1 MPTYQGIRSGRT
13 GANKLRSGRKSW
25 VRFDPILWGVPI
37 FLTLVAGVL
46 IASTQRESP
55 LADWKNH
62 WITAGVAIAMAV
74 GLSQIALER
83 LQKLLLPVYVAT
95 LVSLLAVKVVGTSA
109 LGAQRWISIGG
120 LNIQPSEFA
129 KLAAILLLAGILAK
143 HPVERPVDLL
153 RPFAVIS
160 VPWAMVFIQPDLGTS
175 LVFGAVLLAMLYW
188 AGLPL
193 AWLILL
199 ISPLPSALIAGL
211 FPWGLIPWL
220 LLLGMLAWRSLPWK
234 LTALSATLAINGV
247 FAWITPLLWQH
258 GLKDYQRDRLI
269 LFLDPT
275 KDPLGGGYHLL
286 QSSIGIGSGQ
296 VFGSGLMQGM
306 LTKLQFIP
314 EQHTDFIF
322 SALGE
327 ETGFLGCVIVLVGYL
342 LLAWRFLQ
350 IAGEARTD
358 FESLVVIGV
367 LAMVMFQ
374 VVININMTIGLGPV
388 TGIPL
393 PWLSYGRFALLVNFL
408 GLGLVASVERRARR
422 SRIRLQ

>member
-1 MPTYQGIRSGRT
+1 MPTYQGTRATRL
-13 GANKLRSGRKSW
+13 GAKARGKRRQRF
-25 VRFDPILWGVPI
+25 RFDPVLWGIPV
-37 FLTLVAGVL
+37 FLTLLAGVL
-46 IASTQRESP
+46 IASTQRQSP
-55 LADWKNH
+55 MADWENH
-62 WITAGVAIAMAV
+62 WITAVVAIGAAV
-74 GLSQIALER
+74 GLSRVALKH
-83 LQKLLLPVYVAT
+83 LQQLLLPVYIAT
-95 LVSLLAVKVVGTSA
+95 LVSLLAVKLVGTSA

-120 LNIQPSEFA
+120 FNIQPSEFA

-143 HPVERPVDLL
+143 HPIERPVDLL
-153 RPFAVIS
+153 RPMAVIS

-193 AWLILL
+193 EWLVLL
-199 ISPLPSALIAGL
+199 ISPLPTALIAGL
-211 FPWGLIPWL
+211 FPWGLIPWFAL
-220 LLLGMLAWRSLPWK
+220 LAFLAWRSLPWK
-234 LTALSATLAINGV
+234 AIAVAVSLAINGL
-247 FAWITPLLWQH
+247 FAWITPLLWEH

-286 QSSIGIGSGQ
+286 QSTVGIGSGQ
-296 VFGSGLMQGM
+296 IFGTGLMQGQ

-327 ETGFLGCVIVLVGYL
+327 EAGFIGCVVVLVAYL
-342 LLAWRFLQ
+342 VWAWRLLQ
-350 IAGEARTD
+350 IAGQARSD

-374 VVININMTIGLGPV
+374 VIININMTIGLGPV

-393 PWLSYGRFALLVNFL
+393 PWLSYGRFALLVNFM
-408 GLGLVASVERRARR
+408 GIGLVASVEREARRARM
-422 SRIRLQ
+422 RLQ

>member
-1 MPTYQGIRSGRT
+1 MPTYQGTRATRL
-13 GANKLRSGRKSW
+13 GAKARGKRRQRF
-25 VRFDPILWGVPI
+25 RFDLVLWGIPV
-37 FLTLVAGVL
+37 FLTLLAGVL
-46 IASTQRESP
+46 IASTQRQSP
-55 LADWKNH
+55 LADWENH
-62 WITAGVAIAMAV
+62 WITAVVAIGAAV
-74 GLSQIALER
+74 GLSRVALKH
-83 LQKLLLPVYVAT
+83 LQQLLLPVYIAT
-95 LVSLLAVKVVGTSA
+95 LVSLLAVKLIGTSA

-120 LNIQPSEFA
+120 FNIQPSEFA

-143 HPVERPVDLL
+143 HPIERPVDLL
-153 RPFAVIS
+153 RPMAVIS

-193 AWLILL
+193 EWLVLL
-199 ISPLPSALIAGL
+199 ISPLPTALIAGL
-211 FPWGLIPWL
+211 FPWGLIPWFAL
-220 LLLGMLAWRSLPWK
+220 LAFLAWRSLPWK
-234 LTALSATLAINGV
+234 AIAVTVSLAINGL
-247 FAWITPLLWQH
+247 FAWITPLLWEH

-286 QSSIGIGSGQ
+286 QSTVGIGSGQ
-296 VFGSGLMQGM
+296 IFGTGLMQGQ

-327 ETGFLGCVIVLVGYL
+327 EAGFIGCVVVLVAYL
-342 LLAWRFLQ
+342 VWAWRLLQ
-350 IAGEARTD
+350 IAGQARSD

-374 VVININMTIGLGPV
+374 VIININMTIGLGPV

-393 PWLSYGRFALLVNFL
+393 PWLSYGRFALLVNFM
-408 GLGLVASVERRARR
+408 GIGLVASVEREARRARM
-422 SRIRLQ
+422 RLQ

>member
-1 MPTYQGIRSGRT
+1 MPTYQGTRATRL
-13 GANKLRSGRKSW
+13 GAKARGKR
-25 VRFDPILWGVPI
+25 RQRFHFDPVLWGIPV
-37 FLTLVAGVL
+37 FLTLLAGVL
-46 IASTQRESP
+46 IASTQRQSP
-55 LADWKNH
+55 LADWENH
-62 WITAGVAIAMAV
+62 WITAVVAIGAAV
-74 GLSQIALER
+74 GLSRVALKH
-83 LQKLLLPVYVAT
+83 LQQLLLPVYIAT
-95 LVSLLAVKVVGTSA
+95 LVSLLAVKLVGTSA

-120 LNIQPSEFA
+120 FNIQPSEFA

-143 HPVERPVDLL
+143 HPIERPVDLL
-153 RPFAVIS
+153 RPMAVIS

-193 AWLILL
+193 EWLVLL
-199 ISPLPSALIAGL
+199 ISPLPTALIAGL
-211 FPWGLIPWL
+211 LPWGLIPWFAL
-220 LLLGMLAWRSLPWK
+220 LALLAWRSLPWK
-234 LTALSATLAINGV
+234 AIAVAVSLAINGL
-247 FAWITPLLWQH
+247 FAWITPLLWEH

-286 QSSIGIGSGQ
+286 QSTVGIGSGQ
-296 VFGSGLMQGM
+296 IFGTGLMQGQ

-327 ETGFLGCVIVLVGYL
+327 EAGFIGCVVVLVAYL
-342 LLAWRFLQ
+342 VWAWRLLQ
-350 IAGEARTD
+350 IAGQARSD

-374 VVININMTIGLGPV
+374 VIININMTIGLGPV

-393 PWLSYGRFALLVNFL
+393 PWLSYGRFALLVNFM
-408 GLGLVASVERRARR
+408 GIGLVASVEREARRARM
-422 SRIRLQ
+422 RLQ

>member
-1 MPTYQGIRSGRT
+1 MPTYQGTRATRL
-13 GANKLRSGRKSW
+13 GAKARGKR
-25 VRFDPILWGVPI
+25 RQRIQFDPVLWGIPV
-37 FLTLVAGVL
+37 FLTLLAGVL
-46 IASTQRESP
+46 IASTQRQSP
-55 LADWKNH
+55 LADWENH
-62 WITAGVAIAMAV
+62 WITAVVAIGAAV
-74 GLSQIALER
+74 GLSRIALKH
-83 LQKLLLPVYVAT
+83 LQQLLLPVYIAT
-95 LVSLLAVKVVGTSA
+95 LVSLLAVKLVGTSA

-120 LNIQPSEFA
+120 FNVQPSEFA

-143 HPVERPVDLL
+143 HPIERPVDLL
-153 RPFAVIS
+153 RPMAVIS

-193 AWLILL
+193 EWLVLL
-199 ISPLPSALIAGL
+199 ISPLPTALIAGL
-211 FPWGLIPWL
+211 FPWGLIPWFAL
-220 LLLGMLAWRSLPWK
+220 LAFLAGRSLPWK
-234 LTALSATLAINGV
+234 AIAVTVSLAINGL
-247 FAWITPLLWQH
+247 FAWITPLLWEH

-286 QSSIGIGSGQ
+286 QSTVGIGSGQ
-296 VFGSGLMQGM
+296 IFGTGLMQGQ

-327 ETGFLGCVIVLVGYL
+327 EAGFIGCVVVLVAYL
-342 LLAWRFLQ
+342 VWAWRLLQ
-350 IAGEARTD
+350 IAGQARSD

-374 VVININMTIGLGPV
+374 VIININMTIGLGPV

-393 PWLSYGRFALLVNFL
+393 PWLSYGRFALLVNFM
-408 GLGLVASVERRARR
+408 GIGLVASVEREARRARM
-422 SRIRLQ
+422 RLQ

>member
-1 MPTYQGIRSGRT
+1 MPTYQGTRATRL
-13 GANKLRSGRKSW
+13 GAKTRGKRRQRF
-25 VRFDPILWGVPI
+25 RFDPVLWGIPV
-37 FLTLVAGVL
+37 FLTLLAGVL
-46 IASTQRESP
+46 IASTQRQSP
-55 LADWKNH
+55 LADWENH
-62 WITAGVAIAMAV
+62 WITAVVAIGAAV
-74 GLSQIALER
+74 GLSRVALKH
-83 LQKLLLPVYVAT
+83 LQQLLLPVYIAT
-95 LVSLLAVKVVGTSA
+95 LVSLLAVKLIGTSA

-120 LNIQPSEFA
+120 FNIQPSEFA

-143 HPVERPVDLL
+143 HPIERPVDLL
-153 RPFAVIS
+153 RPMAVIS

-193 AWLILL
+193 EWLVLL
-199 ISPLPSALIAGL
+199 ISPLPTALIAGL
-211 FPWGLIPWL
+211 FPWGLIPWFAL
-220 LLLGMLAWRSLPWK
+220 LAFLAWRSLPWK
-234 LTALSATLAINGV
+234 AIAVAVSLAINGL
-247 FAWITPLLWQH
+247 FAWITPLLWEH

-286 QSSIGIGSGQ
+286 QSTVGIGSGQ
-296 VFGSGLMQGM
+296 IFGTGLMQGQ

-327 ETGFLGCVIVLVGYL
+327 EAGFIGCVVVLVAYL
-342 LLAWRFLQ
+342 VWAWRLLQ
-350 IAGEARTD
+350 IAGQARSD

-374 VVININMTIGLGPV
+374 VIININMTIGLGPV

-393 PWLSYGRFALLVNFL
+393 PWLSYGRFALLVNFM
-408 GLGLVASVERRARR
+408 GIGLVASVEREARRARM
-422 SRIRLQ
+422 RLQ

>member
-1 MPTYQGIRSGRT
+1 MPTYQGTRATRL
-13 GANKLRSGRKSW
+13 GAKARGKR
-25 VRFDPILWGVPI
+25 RQRFQFDPVLWGIPV
-37 FLTLVAGVL
+37 FLTLLAGVL
-46 IASTQRESP
+46 IASTQRQSP
-55 LADWKNH
+55 LADWENH
-62 WITAGVAIAMAV
+62 WITAVVAIGAAV
-74 GLSQIALER
+74 GLSRVALKH
-83 LQKLLLPVYVAT
+83 LQQLLLPVYIAT
-95 LVSLLAVKVVGTSA
+95 LVSLLAVKLVGTSA

-120 LNIQPSEFA
+120 FNIQPSEFA

-143 HPVERPVDLL
+143 HPIERPVDLL
-153 RPFAVIS
+153 RPMAVIS

-193 AWLILL
+193 EWLVLL
-199 ISPLPSALIAGL
+199 ISPLPTALIAGL
-211 FPWGLIPWL
+211 FPWGLIPWFAL
-220 LLLGMLAWRSLPWK
+220 LAFLAWRSLPWK
-234 LTALSATLAINGV
+234 AIAVAVSLAINGL
-247 FAWITPLLWQH
+247 FAWITPLLWEH

-286 QSSIGIGSGQ
+286 QSTVGIGSGQ
-296 VFGSGLMQGM
+296 IFGTGLMQGQ

-327 ETGFLGCVIVLVGYL
+327 EAGFIGCVVVLVAYL
-342 LLAWRFLQ
+342 VWAWRLLQ
-350 IAGEARTD
+350 IAGQARSD

-374 VVININMTIGLGPV
+374 VIININMTIGLGPV

-393 PWLSYGRFALLVNFL
+393 PWLSYGRFALLVNFM
-408 GLGLVASVERRARR
+408 GIGLVASVEREARRARM
-422 SRIRLQ
+422 RLQ

>member
-1 MPTYQGIRSGRT
+1 MPTYQGTRATRL
-13 GANKLRSGRKSW
+13 GAKARGKRRK
-25 VRFDPILWGVPI
+25 RFQFDPVLWGIPV
-37 FLTLVAGVL
+37 FLTLLAGVL
-46 IASTQRESP
+46 IASTQRQSP
-55 LADWKNH
+55 LADWENH
-62 WITAGVAIAMAV
+62 WITAVVAIGAAV
-74 GLSQIALER
+74 GLSRVALKH
-83 LQKLLLPVYVAT
+83 LQQLLLPVYIAT
-95 LVSLLAVKVVGTSA
+95 LVSLLAVKLIGTSA

-120 LNIQPSEFA
+120 FNIQPSEFA

-143 HPVERPVDLL
+143 HPIERPVDLL
-153 RPFAVIS
+153 RPMAVIS

-193 AWLILL
+193 EWLVLL
-199 ISPLPSALIAGL
+199 ISPLPTALIAGL

-220 LLLGMLAWRSLPWK
+220 ALLAILAWRSLPWK
-234 LTALSATLAINGV
+234 AIAVTVSLAINGL
-247 FAWITPLLWQH
+247 FAWITPLLWEH

-286 QSSIGIGSGQ
+286 QSTVGIGSGQ
-296 VFGSGLMQGM
+296 IFGTGLMQGQ

-327 ETGFLGCVIVLVGYL
+327 EAGFIGCVVVLVAYL
-342 LLAWRFLQ
+342 VWAWRLLQ
-350 IAGEARTD
+350 IAGQARSD

-374 VVININMTIGLGPV
+374 VIININMTIGLGPV

-393 PWLSYGRFALLVNFL
+393 PWLSYGRFALLVNFM
-408 GLGLVASVERRARR
+408 GIGLVASVEREARRARM
-422 SRIRLQ
+422 RLQ

>member
-1 MPTYQGIRSGRT
+1 MPTYQGTRATRL
-13 GANKLRSGRKSW
+13 GAKTRGKRRQRF
-25 VRFDPILWGVPI
+25 RFDPVLWGIPV
-37 FLTLVAGVL
+37 FLTLLAGVL
-46 IASTQRESP
+46 IASTQRQSP
-55 LADWKNH
+55 LADWENH
-62 WITAGVAIAMAV
+62 WITAVVAIGAAV
-74 GLSQIALER
+74 GLSRVALKH
-83 LQKLLLPVYVAT
+83 LQQLLLPVYIAT
-95 LVSLLAVKVVGTSA
+95 LVSLLAVKLVGTSA

-120 LNIQPSEFA
+120 FNIQPSEFA

-143 HPVERPVDLL
+143 HPIERPVDLL
-153 RPFAVIS
+153 RPMGVIS

-193 AWLILL
+193 EWLVLL
-199 ISPLPSALIAGL
+199 ISPLPTALIAGL
-211 FPWGLIPWL
+211 FPWGLIPWFAL
-220 LLLGMLAWRSLPWK
+220 LAFLAWRSLPWK
-234 LTALSATLAINGV
+234 AIAVTVSLAINGL
-247 FAWITPLLWQH
+247 FAWITPLLWEH

-286 QSSIGIGSGQ
+286 QSTVGIGSGQ
-296 VFGSGLMQGM
+296 IFGTGLMQGQ

-327 ETGFLGCVIVLVGYL
+327 EAGFIGCVVVLVAYL
-342 LLAWRFLQ
+342 LWAWRLLQ
-350 IAGEARTD
+350 IAGQARSD

-374 VVININMTIGLGPV
+374 VIININMTIGLGPV

-393 PWLSYGRFALLVNFL
+393 PWLSYGRFALLVNFM
-408 GLGLVASVERRARR
+408 GIGLVASVEREARRARM
-422 SRIRLQ
+422 RLQ

>member
-1 MPTYQGIRSGRT
+1 MPTYQGTRAT
-13 GANKLRSGRKSW
+13 QLGAKARGKRRQRF
-25 VRFDPILWGVPI
+25 RFDPVLWGIPV
-37 FLTLVAGVL
+37 FLTLLAGVL
-46 IASTQRESP
+46 IASTQRQSP
-55 LADWKNH
+55 LADWENH
-62 WITAGVAIAMAV
+62 WITAVVAIGAAV
-74 GLSQIALER
+74 GLSRVALKH
-83 LQKLLLPVYVAT
+83 LQQLLLPVYIAT
-95 LVSLLAVKVVGTSA
+95 LVSLLAVKLIGTSA

-120 LNIQPSEFA
+120 FNIQPSEFA

-143 HPVERPVDLL
+143 HPIERPVDLL
-153 RPFAVIS
+153 RPMAVIS

-193 AWLILL
+193 EWLVLL
-199 ISPLPSALIAGL
+199 ISPLPTALIAGL
-211 FPWGLIPWL
+211 FPWGLIPWFAL
-220 LLLGMLAWRSLPWK
+220 LAFLAWRSLPWK
-234 LTALSATLAINGV
+234 AIAVAVSLAINGL
-247 FAWITPLLWQH
+247 FAWITPLLWEH

-286 QSSIGIGSGQ
+286 QSTVGIGSGQ
-296 VFGSGLMQGM
+296 IFGTGLMQGQ

-327 ETGFLGCVIVLVGYL
+327 EAGFIGCVVVLVAYL
-342 LLAWRFLQ
+342 VWAWRLLQ
-350 IAGEARTD
+350 IAGQARSD

-374 VVININMTIGLGPV
+374 VIININMTIGLGPV

-393 PWLSYGRFALLVNFL
+393 PWLSYGRFALLVNFM
-408 GLGLVASVERRARR
+408 GIGLVASVEREARRARM
-422 SRIRLQ
+422 RLQ

>member
-1 MPTYQGIRSGRT
+1 MPTYQGTRATRL
-13 GANKLRSGRKSW
+13 GAKARGKR
-25 VRFDPILWGVPI
+25 RQRIQFDPVLWGIPV
-37 FLTLVAGVL
+37 FLTLLAGVL
-46 IASTQRESP
+46 IASTQRQSP
-55 LADWKNH
+55 LADWENH
-62 WITAGVAIAMAV
+62 WITAVVAIGAAV
-74 GLSQIALER
+74 GLSRVALKH
-83 LQKLLLPVYVAT
+83 LQQLLLPVYIAT
-95 LVSLLAVKVVGTSA
+95 LVSLLAVKLVGTSA

-120 LNIQPSEFA
+120 FNIQPSEFA

-143 HPVERPVDLL
+143 HPIERPVDLL
-153 RPFAVIS
+153 RPMAVIS

-193 AWLILL
+193 EWLVLL
-199 ISPLPSALIAGL
+199 ISPLPTALIAGL
-211 FPWGLIPWL
+211 FPWGLIPWGAL
-220 LLLGMLAWRSLPWK
+220 LVLLAWRSLPWK
-234 LTALSATLAINGV
+234 AIAVVVTLAINGI
-247 FAWITPLLWQH
+247 FAWITPLLWEH

-286 QSSIGIGSGQ
+286 QSTVGIGSGQ
-296 VFGSGLMQGM
+296 IFGTGLMQGQ

-327 ETGFLGCVIVLVGYL
+327 EAGFIGCVVVLVAYL
-342 LLAWRFLQ
+342 VWAWRLLQ
-350 IAGEARTD
+350 IAGQARSD

-393 PWLSYGRFALLVNFL
+393 PWLSYGRFALLVNFM
-408 GLGLVASVERRARR
+408 GIGLVASVEREARRARM
-422 SRIRLQ
+422 RLQ

>member
-1 MPTYQGIRSGRT
+1 MPTYQGTRATRQ
-13 GANKLRSGRKSW
+13 GAKARGKR
-25 VRFDPILWGVPI
+25 RQRFHFDPVLWGIPV
-37 FLTLVAGVL
+37 FLTLLAGVL
-46 IASTQRESP
+46 IASTQRQSP
-55 LADWKNH
+55 LADWENH
-62 WITAGVAIAMAV
+62 WITAVVAIGAAV
-74 GLSQIALER
+74 GLSRVALKR
-83 LQKLLLPVYVAT
+83 LQQLLLPVYIAT
-95 LVSLLAVKVVGTSA
+95 LVSLLAVKLVGTSA

-143 HPVERPVDLL
+143 HPIERPVDLL
-153 RPFAVIS
+153 RPMAVIS

-193 AWLILL
+193 EWLILL
-199 ISPLPSALIAGL
+199 ISPLPTALIAGL
-211 FPWGLIPWL
+211 FPWGLIPWGAVL
-220 LLLGMLAWRSLPWK
+220 VLLAWRSLPWK
-234 LTALSATLAINGV
+234 AIAVAVTLAINGI
-247 FAWITPLLWQH
+247 FAWITPLLWEH

-286 QSSIGIGSGQ
+286 QSTVGIGSGQ
-296 VFGSGLMQGM
+296 IFGTGLMQGQ

-327 ETGFLGCVIVLVGYL
+327 EAGFIGCVVVLVAYL
-342 LLAWRFLQ
+342 VWAWRLLQ
-350 IAGEARTD
+350 IAGQARSD

-374 VVININMTIGLGPV
+374 VIININMTIGLGPV

-393 PWLSYGRFALLVNFL
+393 PWLSYGRFALLVNFM
-408 GLGLVASVERRARR
+408 GIGLVASVEREARRARM
-422 SRIRLQ
+422 RLQ

>member
-1 MPTYQGIRSGRT
+1 MPTYQGTRATRL
-13 GANKLRSGRKSW
+13 GAKARGKRRQRF
-25 VRFDPILWGVPI
+25 RFDPVLWGIPV
-37 FLTLVAGVL
+37 FLTLLAGVL
-46 IASTQRESP
+46 IASTQRQSP
-55 LADWKNH
+55 LADWENH
-62 WITAGVAIAMAV
+62 WITAVVAIGAAV
-74 GLSQIALER
+74 GLSRVALKH
-83 LQKLLLPVYVAT
+83 LQQLLLPVYIAT
-95 LVSLLAVKVVGTSA
+95 LVSLLAVKLIGTSA

-120 LNIQPSEFA
+120 FNIQPSEFA

-143 HPVERPVDLL
+143 HPIERPVDLL
-153 RPFAVIS
+153 RPMAVIS

-193 AWLILL
+193 EWLVLL
-199 ISPLPSALIAGL
+199 ISPLPTALIAGL
-211 FPWGLIPWL
+211 FPWGLIPWFAL
-220 LLLGMLAWRSLPWK
+220 LAFLAWRSLPWK
-234 LTALSATLAINGV
+234 AIAVAVSLAINGL
-247 FAWITPLLWQH
+247 FAWITPLLWEH

-286 QSSIGIGSGQ
+286 QSTVGIGSGQ
-296 VFGSGLMQGM
+296 IFGTGLMQGQ

-327 ETGFLGCVIVLVGYL
+327 EAGFIGCIVVLVAYL
-342 LLAWRFLQ
+342 VWAWRLLQ
-350 IAGEARTD
+350 IAGQARSD

-374 VVININMTIGLGPV
+374 VIININMTIGLGPV

-393 PWLSYGRFALLVNFL
+393 PWLSYGRFALLVNFM
-408 GLGLVASVERRARR
+408 GIGLVASVEREARRARM
-422 SRIRLQ
+422 RLQ

>member
-1 MPTYQGIRSGRT
+1 MPTYQGTRATRL
-13 GANKLRSGRKSW
+13 GAKARGKR
-25 VRFDPILWGVPI
+25 RQRIQFDPVLWGIPV
-37 FLTLVAGVL
+37 FLTLLAGVL
-46 IASTQRESP
+46 IASTQRQSP
-55 LADWKNH
+55 LADWENH
-62 WITAGVAIAMAV
+62 WITAVVAIGAAV
-74 GLSQIALER
+74 GLSRVALKH
-83 LQKLLLPVYVAT
+83 LQQLLLPVYIAT
-95 LVSLLAVKVVGTSA
+95 LVSLLAVKLVGTSA

-120 LNIQPSEFA
+120 FNIQPSEFA

-143 HPVERPVDLL
+143 HPIERPVDLL
-153 RPFAVIS
+153 RPMAVIS
-160 VPWAMVFIQPDLGTS
+160 VPWAMVVIQPELGTS

-193 AWLILL
+193 EWLVLL
-199 ISPLPSALIAGL
+199 ISPLPTALIAGL
-211 FPWGLIPWL
+211 LPWGLIPWFAL
-220 LLLGMLAWRSLPWK
+220 LALLAWRSLPWK
-234 LTALSATLAINGV
+234 AIAVAVSLAINGL
-247 FAWITPLLWQH
+247 FAWITPLLWEH

-286 QSSIGIGSGQ
+286 QSTVGIGSGQ
-296 VFGSGLMQGM
+296 IFGTGLMQGQ

-327 ETGFLGCVIVLVGYL
+327 EAGFIGCVVVLVAYL
-342 LLAWRFLQ
+342 VWAWRLLQ
-350 IAGEARTD
+350 IAGQARSD

-374 VVININMTIGLGPV
+374 VIININMTIGLGPV

-393 PWLSYGRFALLVNFL
+393 PWLSYGRFALLVNFM
-408 GLGLVASVERRARR
+408 GIGLVASVEREARRARM
-422 SRIRLQ
+422 RLQ

>member
-1 MPTYQGIRSGRT
+1 MPTYQGTRATRL
-13 GANKLRSGRKSW
+13 GAKARGKR
-25 VRFDPILWGVPI
+25 RQRIQFDPVLWGIPV
-37 FLTLVAGVL
+37 FLTLLAGVL
-46 IASTQRESP
+46 IASTQRQSP
-55 LADWKNH
+55 LADWENH
-62 WITAGVAIAMAV
+62 WITAVVAIGAAV
-74 GLSQIALER
+74 GLSRIALKH
-83 LQKLLLPVYVAT
+83 LQQLLLPVYIAT
-95 LVSLLAVKVVGTSA
+95 LVSLLAVKLVGTSA

-120 LNIQPSEFA
+120 FNIQPSEFA

-143 HPVERPVDLL
+143 HPIERPVDLL
-153 RPFAVIS
+153 RPMAVIS

-193 AWLILL
+193 EWLVLL
-199 ISPLPSALIAGL
+199 ISPLPTALIAGL
-211 FPWGLIPWL
+211 LPWGLIPWFAL
-220 LLLGMLAWRSLPWK
+220 LALLAWRSLPWK
-234 LTALSATLAINGV
+234 AIAVAVSLAINGL
-247 FAWITPLLWQH
+247 FAWITPLLWEH

-286 QSSIGIGSGQ
+286 QSTVGIGSGQ
-296 VFGSGLMQGM
+296 IFGTGLMQGQ

-327 ETGFLGCVIVLVGYL
+327 EAGFIGCVVVLVAYL
-342 LLAWRFLQ
+342 VWAWRLLQ
-350 IAGEARTD
+350 IAGQARSD

-374 VVININMTIGLGPV
+374 VIININMTIGLGPV

-393 PWLSYGRFALLVNFL
+393 PWLSYGRFALLVNFM
-408 GLGLVASVERRARR
+408 GIGLVASVEREARRARM
-422 SRIRLQ
+422 RLQ

>member
-1 MPTYQGIRSGRT
+1 MPTYQGTRATRL
-13 GANKLRSGRKSW
+13 GAKARGKRRQRI
-25 VRFDPILWGVPI
+25 RFDPVLWGIPI
-37 FLTLVAGVL
+37 FLTLLAGVL
-46 IASTQRESP
+46 IASTQRQSP
-55 LADWKNH
+55 LADWENH
-62 WITAGVAIAMAV
+62 WITAVVALGAAV
-74 GLSQIALER
+74 GLSRVALKH
-83 LQKLLLPVYVAT
+83 LQQLLLPVYIAT
-95 LVSLLAVKVVGTSA
+95 LVSLLAVKLVGTSA

-120 LNIQPSEFA
+120 FNVQPSEFA

-143 HPVERPVDLL
+143 HPIERPVDLL
-153 RPFAVIS
+153 RPMAVIS

-193 AWLILL
+193 EWLVLL
-199 ISPLPSALIAGL
+199 ISPLPTALIAGL
-211 FPWGLIPWL
+211 FPWGLIPWFAVL
-220 LLLGMLAWRSLPWK
+220 VLLAWRSLPWK
-234 LTALSATLAINGV
+234 AIAVVVSLAINGL
-247 FAWITPLLWQH
+247 FAWITPLLWEH

-286 QSSIGIGSGQ
+286 QSTVGIGSGQ
-296 VFGSGLMQGM
+296 IFGTGLMQGQ

-327 ETGFLGCVIVLVGYL
+327 EAGFIGCIVVLVAYL
-342 LLAWRFLQ
+342 VWAWRLLQ
-350 IAGEARTD
+350 IAGQARSD

-393 PWLSYGRFALLVNFL
+393 PWLSYGRFALLVNFM
-408 GLGLVASVERRARR
+408 GIGLVASVEREARRARM
-422 SRIRLQ
+422 RLQ

>member
-1 MPTYQGIRSGRT
+1 MPTYQGTRATRL
-13 GANKLRSGRKSW
+13 GAKARGKR
-25 VRFDPILWGVPI
+25 RQRFQFDPVLWGIPV
-37 FLTLVAGVL
+37 FLTLLAGVL
-46 IASTQRESP
+46 IASTQRQSP
-55 LADWKNH
+55 LADWENH
-62 WITAGVAIAMAV
+62 WITAVVAIGAAV
-74 GLSQIALER
+74 GLSRVALKH
-83 LQKLLLPVYVAT
+83 LQQLLLPVYIAT
-95 LVSLLAVKVVGTSA
+95 LVSLLAVKLVGTSA

-120 LNIQPSEFA
+120 FNIQPSEFA

-143 HPVERPVDLL
+143 HPIERPVDLL
-153 RPFAVIS
+153 RPMAVIS

-193 AWLILL
+193 EWLVLL
-199 ISPLPSALIAGL
+199 ISPLPTALIAGL
-211 FPWGLIPWL
+211 FPWGLIPWFAL
-220 LLLGMLAWRSLPWK
+220 LAFLAWRSLPWK
-234 LTALSATLAINGV
+234 AIAVTVSLAINGL
-247 FAWITPLLWQH
+247 FAWITPLLWEH

-286 QSSIGIGSGQ
+286 QSTVGIGSGQ
-296 VFGSGLMQGM
+296 IFGTGLMQGQ

-327 ETGFLGCVIVLVGYL
+327 EAGFIGCVVVLVAYL
-342 LLAWRFLQ
+342 VWAWRLLQ
-350 IAGEARTD
+350 IAGQARSD

-374 VVININMTIGLGPV
+374 VIININMTIGLGPV

-393 PWLSYGRFALLVNFL
+393 PWLSYGRFALLVNFM
-408 GLGLVASVERRARR
+408 GIGLVASVEREARRARM
-422 SRIRLQ
+422 RLQ

>member
-1 MPTYQGIRSGRT
+1 MPTYQGTRATRL
-13 GANKLRSGRKSW
+13 GAKARGKRRQRF
-25 VRFDPILWGVPI
+25 RFDPVLWGIPV
-37 FLTLVAGVL
+37 FLTLLAGAL
-46 IASTQRESP
+46 IASTQRQSP
-55 LADWKNH
+55 LADWENH
-62 WITAGVAIAMAV
+62 WITAVVAIGAAV
-74 GLSQIALER
+74 GLSRVALKH
-83 LQKLLLPVYVAT
+83 LQQLLLPVYIAT
-95 LVSLLAVKVVGTSA
+95 LVSLLAVKLVGTSA

-120 LNIQPSEFA
+120 FNIQPSEFA

-143 HPVERPVDLL
+143 HPIERPVDLL
-153 RPFAVIS
+153 RPMAVIS

-193 AWLILL
+193 EWLVLL
-199 ISPLPSALIAGL
+199 ISPLPTALIAGL
-211 FPWGLIPWL
+211 FPWGLIPWFAL
-220 LLLGMLAWRSLPWK
+220 LAFLAWRSLPWK
-234 LTALSATLAINGV
+234 AIAVTVSLAINGL
-247 FAWITPLLWQH
+247 FAWITPLLWEH

-286 QSSIGIGSGQ
+286 QSTVGIGSGQ
-296 VFGSGLMQGM
+296 IFGTGLMQGQ

-327 ETGFLGCVIVLVGYL
+327 EAGFIGCLVVLVAYL
-342 LLAWRFLQ
+342 VWAWRLLQ
-350 IAGEARTD
+350 IAGQARSD

-374 VVININMTIGLGPV
+374 VIININMTIGLGPV

-393 PWLSYGRFALLVNFL
+393 PWLSYGRFALLVNFM
-408 GLGLVASVERRARR
+408 GIGLVASVEREARRARM
-422 SRIRLQ
+422 RLQ

>member
-1 MPTYQGIRSGRT
+1 MPTYQGTRATRL
-13 GANKLRSGRKSW
+13 GAKARGKR
-25 VRFDPILWGVPI
+25 RQRIQFDPVLWGIPV
-37 FLTLVAGVL
+37 FLTLLAGVL
-46 IASTQRESP
+46 IASTQRQSP
-55 LADWKNH
+55 LADWENH
-62 WITAGVAIAMAV
+62 WITAVVAIGAAV
-74 GLSQIALER
+74 GLSRVALKH
-83 LQKLLLPVYVAT
+83 LQQLLLPVYIAT
-95 LVSLLAVKVVGTSA
+95 LVSLLAVKLVGTSA

-120 LNIQPSEFA
+120 FNIQPSEFA

-143 HPVERPVDLL
+143 HPIERPVDLV
-153 RPFAVIS
+153 RPMAVIS

-193 AWLILL
+193 EWLVLL
-199 ISPLPSALIAGL
+199 ISPLPTALIAGL
-211 FPWGLIPWL
+211 LPWGLIPWFAL
-220 LLLGMLAWRSLPWK
+220 LAFLAWRSLPWK
-234 LTALSATLAINGV
+234 AIAVAVSLAINGL
-247 FAWITPLLWQH
+247 FAWITPLLWEH

-286 QSSIGIGSGQ
+286 QSTVGIGSGQ
-296 VFGSGLMQGM
+296 IFGTGLMQGQ

-327 ETGFLGCVIVLVGYL
+327 EAGFIGCVVVLVAYL
-342 LLAWRFLQ
+342 VWAWRLLQ
-350 IAGEARTD
+350 IAGQARSD

-374 VVININMTIGLGPV
+374 VIININMTIGLGPV

-393 PWLSYGRFALLVNFL
+393 PWLSYGRFALLVNFM
-408 GLGLVASVERRARR
+408 GIGLVASVEREARRARM
-422 SRIRLQ
+422 RLQ

>member
-1 MPTYQGIRSGRT
+1 MPTYQGTRATRL
-13 GANKLRSGRKSW
+13 GAKARGKRRQRF
-25 VRFDPILWGVPI
+25 RFDPVLWGIPV
-37 FLTLVAGVL
+37 FLTLLAGVL
-46 IASTQRESP
+46 IASTQRQSP
-55 LADWKNH
+55 LADWENH
-62 WITAGVAIAMAV
+62 WITAVVAIGAAV
-74 GLSQIALER
+74 GLSRVALKH
-83 LQKLLLPVYVAT
+83 LQQLLLPVYIAT
-95 LVSLLAVKVVGTSA
+95 LVSLLAVKLVGTSA

-120 LNIQPSEFA
+120 FNIQPSEFA

-143 HPVERPVDLL
+143 HPIERPVDLL
-153 RPFAVIS
+153 RPMAVIS

-193 AWLILL
+193 EWLILL
-199 ISPLPSALIAGL
+199 ISPLPTALIAGL
-211 FPWGLIPWL
+211 FPWGLIPWGAL
-220 LLLGMLAWRSLPWK
+220 LVLLAWRSLPWK
-234 LTALSATLAINGV
+234 AIAVAVTLAINGI
-247 FAWITPLLWQH
+247 FAWITPLLWEH

-286 QSSIGIGSGQ
+286 QSTVGIGSGQ
-296 VFGSGLMQGM
+296 IFGTGLMQGQ

-327 ETGFLGCVIVLVGYL
+327 EAGFIGCVVVLVAYL
-342 LLAWRFLQ
+342 VWAWRLLQ
-350 IAGEARTD
+350 IAGQARSD

-374 VVININMTIGLGPV
+374 VIININMTIGLGPV

-393 PWLSYGRFALLVNFL
+393 PWLSYGRFALLVNFM
-408 GLGLVASVERRARR
+408 GIGLVASVEREARRARM
-422 SRIRLQ
+422 RLQ

>member
-1 MPTYQGIRSGRT
+1 MPTYQGTQATRL
-13 GANKLRSGRKSW
+13 GAKARGKRRQRF
-25 VRFDPILWGVPI
+25 RFDPVLWGIPV
-37 FLTLVAGVL
+37 FLTLLAGVL
-46 IASTQRESP
+46 IASTQRQSP
-55 LADWKNH
+55 LADWENH
-62 WITAGVAIAMAV
+62 WITAVVAIGAAV
-74 GLSQIALER
+74 GLSRVALKH
-83 LQKLLLPVYVAT
+83 LQQLLLPVYIAT
-95 LVSLLAVKVVGTSA
+95 LVSLLAVKLVGTSA

-143 HPVERPVDLL
+143 HPIERPVDLL
-153 RPFAVIS
+153 RPMAVIS

-193 AWLILL
+193 EWLVLL
-199 ISPLPSALIAGL
+199 ISPLPTALIAGL
-211 FPWGLIPWL
+211 FPWGLIPWGAL
-220 LLLGMLAWRSLPWK
+220 LVLLAWRSLPWK
-234 LTALSATLAINGV
+234 AIAVVVTLAINGI
-247 FAWITPLLWQH
+247 FAWITPLLWEH

-286 QSSIGIGSGQ
+286 QSTVGIGSGQ
-296 VFGSGLMQGM
+296 IFGTGLMQGQ

-327 ETGFLGCVIVLVGYL
+327 EAGFIGCVVVLVAYL
-342 LLAWRFLQ
+342 VWAWRLLQ
-350 IAGEARTD
+350 IAGQARSD

-374 VVININMTIGLGPV
+374 VIININMTIGLGPV

-393 PWLSYGRFALLVNFL
+393 PWLSYGRFALLVNFM
-408 GLGLVASVERRARR
+408 GIGLVASVEREARRARM
-422 SRIRLQ
+422 RLQ

>member
-1 MPTYQGIRSGRT
+1 MPTYQGTRATRL
-13 GANKLRSGRKSW
+13 GAKARGKRRQRI
-25 VRFDPILWGVPI
+25 RFDPVLWGIPI
-37 FLTLVAGVL
+37 FLTLLAGVL
-46 IASTQRESP
+46 IASTQRQSP
-55 LADWKNH
+55 LADWENH
-62 WITAGVAIAMAV
+62 WITAVVALGAAV
-74 GLSQIALER
+74 GLSRVALR
-83 LQKLLLPVYVAT
+83 HLQQLLLPVYIAT
-95 LVSLLAVKVVGTSA
+95 LVSLLAVKLVGTSA

-120 LNIQPSEFA
+120 FNVQPSEFA

-143 HPVERPVDLL
+143 HPIERPVDLL
-153 RPFAVIS
+153 RPMAVIS

-193 AWLILL
+193 EWLVLL
-199 ISPLPSALIAGL
+199 ISPLPTALIAGL
-211 FPWGLIPWL
+211 FPWGLIPWFAVL
-220 LLLGMLAWRSLPWK
+220 VLLAWRSLPWK
-234 LTALSATLAINGV
+234 AIAVMVSLAINGL
-247 FAWITPLLWQH
+247 FAWITPLLWEH

-286 QSSIGIGSGQ
+286 QSTVGIGSGQ
-296 VFGSGLMQGM
+296 IFGTGLMQGQ

-327 ETGFLGCVIVLVGYL
+327 EAGFIGCIVVLVAYL
-342 LLAWRFLQ
+342 VWAWRLLQ
-350 IAGEARTD
+350 IAGQARSD

-393 PWLSYGRFALLVNFL
+393 PWLSYGRFALLVNFM
-408 GLGLVASVERRARR
+408 GIGLVASVEREARRARM
-422 SRIRLQ
+422 RLQ

>member
-1 MPTYQGIRSGRT
+1 MPTYQGTRATRL
-13 GANKLRSGRKSW
+13 GAKARGKRRQRF
-25 VRFDPILWGVPI
+25 RFDPVLWGIPV
-37 FLTLVAGVL
+37 FLILLAGVL
-46 IASTQRESP
+46 IASTQRQSP
-55 LADWKNH
+55 LADWENH
-62 WITAGVAIAMAV
+62 WITAVVAIGAAV
-74 GLSQIALER
+74 GLSRVALKR
-83 LQKLLLPVYVAT
+83 LQQLLLPVYIAT
-95 LVSLLAVKVVGTSA
+95 LVSLLAVKLVGTSA

-120 LNIQPSEFA
+120 FNIQPSEFA

-143 HPVERPVDLL
+143 HPIERPVDLL
-153 RPFAVIS
+153 RPMAVIS

-193 AWLILL
+193 EWLVLL
-199 ISPLPSALIAGL
+199 ISPLPTALIAGL
-211 FPWGLIPWL
+211 FPWGLIPWFAL
-220 LLLGMLAWRSLPWK
+220 LAFLAGRSLPWK
-234 LTALSATLAINGV
+234 AIAVTVSLAINGL
-247 FAWITPLLWQH
+247 FAWITPLLWEH

-286 QSSIGIGSGQ
+286 QSTVGIGSGQ
-296 VFGSGLMQGM
+296 IFGTGLMQGQ

-327 ETGFLGCVIVLVGYL
+327 EAGFIGCFVVLVAYL
-342 LLAWRFLQ
+342 VWAWRLLQ
-350 IAGEARTD
+350 IAGQARSD

-374 VVININMTIGLGPV
+374 VIININMTIGLGPV

-393 PWLSYGRFALLVNFL
+393 PWLSYGRFALLVNFM
-408 GLGLVASVERRARR
+408 GIGLVASVEREARRARM
-422 SRIRLQ
+422 RLQ

>member
-1 MPTYQGIRSGRT
+1 MPTYQGTRATRL
-13 GANKLRSGRKSW
+13 GAKARGKRRQRF
-25 VRFDPILWGVPI
+25 RFDPVLWGISV
-37 FLTLVAGVL
+37 FLTLLAGVL
-46 IASTQRESP
+46 IASTQRQSP
-55 LADWKNH
+55 LADWENH
-62 WITAGVAIAMAV
+62 WITAVVAIGAAV
-74 GLSQIALER
+74 GLSRVALKH
-83 LQKLLLPVYVAT
+83 LQQLLLPVYIAT
-95 LVSLLAVKVVGTSA
+95 LVSLLAVKLVGTSA

-120 LNIQPSEFA
+120 FNVQPSEFA

-143 HPVERPVDLL
+143 HPIERPVDLL
-153 RPFAVIS
+153 RPMAVIS

-193 AWLILL
+193 EWLVLL
-199 ISPLPSALIAGL
+199 ISPLPTALIAGL
-211 FPWGLIPWL
+211 FPWGLIPWGAL
-220 LLLGMLAWRSLPWK
+220 LVLLAWRSLPWK
-234 LTALSATLAINGV
+234 AIAVVVTLAINGI
-247 FAWITPLLWQH
+247 FAWITPLLWEH

-286 QSSIGIGSGQ
+286 QSTVGIGSGQ
-296 VFGSGLMQGM
+296 IFGTGLMQGQ

-327 ETGFLGCVIVLVGYL
+327 EAGFIGCVVVLVAYL
-342 LLAWRFLQ
+342 VWAWRLLQ
-350 IAGEARTD
+350 IAGQARSD

-374 VVININMTIGLGPV
+374 VIININMTIGLGPV

-393 PWLSYGRFALLVNFL
+393 PWLSYGRFALLVNFM
-408 GLGLVASVERRARR
+408 GIGLVASVEREARRARM
-422 SRIRLQ
+422 RLQ

>member
-1 MPTYQGIRSGRT
+1 MPTYQGTRATRL
-13 GANKLRSGRKSW
+13 GAKARGKR
-25 VRFDPILWGVPI
+25 RQRIQFDPVLWGIPV
-37 FLTLVAGVL
+37 FLTLLAGVL
-46 IASTQRESP
+46 IASTQRQSP
-55 LADWKNH
+55 LADWENH
-62 WITAGVAIAMAV
+62 WITAVVAIGAAV
-74 GLSQIALER
+74 GLSRVALKH
-83 LQKLLLPVYVAT
+83 LQQLLLPVYIAT
-95 LVSLLAVKVVGTSA
+95 LVSLLAVKLVGTSA

-120 LNIQPSEFA
+120 FNIQPSEFA

-143 HPVERPVDLL
+143 HPIERPVDLL
-153 RPFAVIS
+153 RPMAVIS

-193 AWLILL
+193 EWLVLL
-199 ISPLPSALIAGL
+199 ISPLPTALIAGL
-211 FPWGLIPWL
+211 LPWGLIPWFAL
-220 LLLGMLAWRSLPWK
+220 LAFLAWRSLPWK
-234 LTALSATLAINGV
+234 AIAVAVSLAINGL
-247 FAWITPLLWQH
+247 FAWITPLLWEH

-286 QSSIGIGSGQ
+286 QSTVGIGSGQ
-296 VFGSGLMQGM
+296 IFGTGLMQGQ

-327 ETGFLGCVIVLVGYL
+327 EAGFIGCVVVLVAYL
-342 LLAWRFLQ
+342 VWAWRLLQ
-350 IAGEARTD
+350 IAGQARSD

-374 VVININMTIGLGPV
+374 VIININMTIGLGPV

-393 PWLSYGRFALLVNFL
+393 PWLSYGRFALLVNFM
-408 GLGLVASVERRARR
+408 GIGLVASVEREARRARM
-422 SRIRLQ
+422 RLQ

>member
-1 MPTYQGIRSGRT
+1 MPTYQGTQATRL
-13 GANKLRSGRKSW
+13 GAKARGKRRQRF
-25 VRFDPILWGVPI
+25 RFDPVLWGIPV
-37 FLTLVAGVL
+37 FLTLLAGVL
-46 IASTQRESP
+46 IASTQRQSP
-55 LADWKNH
+55 LADWENH
-62 WITAGVAIAMAV
+62 WITAVVAIGAAV
-74 GLSQIALER
+74 GLSRVALKH
-83 LQKLLLPVYVAT
+83 LQQLLLPVYIAT
-95 LVSLLAVKVVGTSA
+95 LVSLLAVKLVGTSA

-143 HPVERPVDLL
+143 HPIERPVDLL
-153 RPFAVIS
+153 RPMAVIS

-193 AWLILL
+193 EWLILL
-199 ISPLPSALIAGL
+199 ISPLPTALIAGL
-211 FPWGLIPWL
+211 FPWGLIPWGAVL
-220 LLLGMLAWRSLPWK
+220 VLLAWRSLPWK
-234 LTALSATLAINGV
+234 AIAVAVTLAINGI
-247 FAWITPLLWQH
+247 FAWITPLLWEH

-286 QSSIGIGSGQ
+286 QSTVGIGSGQ
-296 VFGSGLMQGM
+296 IFGTGLMQGQ

-327 ETGFLGCVIVLVGYL
+327 EAGFIGCLVVLVAYL
-342 LLAWRFLQ
+342 VWAWRLLQ
-350 IAGEARTD
+350 IAGQARSD

-374 VVININMTIGLGPV
+374 VIININMTIGLGPV

-393 PWLSYGRFALLVNFL
+393 PWLSYGRFALLVNFM
-408 GLGLVASVERRARR
+408 GIGLVASVEREARRARM
-422 SRIRLQ
+422 RLQ

>member
-1 MPTYQGIRSGRT
+1 MPTYQGTRATRL
-13 GANKLRSGRKSW
+13 GAKARGKRRQRF
-25 VRFDPILWGVPI
+25 RFDPVLWGIPV
-37 FLTLVAGVL
+37 FLTLLAGVL
-46 IASTQRESP
+46 IASTQRQSP
-55 LADWKNH
+55 LADWENH
-62 WITAGVAIAMAV
+62 WITAVVAIGAAV
-74 GLSQIALER
+74 GLSRVALKH
-83 LQKLLLPVYVAT
+83 LQQLLLPVYIAT
-95 LVSLLAVKVVGTSA
+95 LVSLLAVKLIGTSA

-120 LNIQPSEFA
+120 FNIQPSEFA

-143 HPVERPVDLL
+143 HPIERPVDLL
-153 RPFAVIS
+153 RPMAVIS

-193 AWLILL
+193 EWLVLL
-199 ISPLPSALIAGL
+199 ISPLPTALIAGL
-211 FPWGLIPWL
+211 FPWGLIPWFAL
-220 LLLGMLAWRSLPWK
+220 LAFLAWRSLPWK
-234 LTALSATLAINGV
+234 AIAVAVSLAINGL
-247 FAWITPLLWQH
+247 FAWITPLLWEH

-286 QSSIGIGSGQ
+286 QSTVGIGSGQ
-296 VFGSGLMQGM
+296 IFGTGLMQGQ

-327 ETGFLGCVIVLVGYL
+327 EAGFIGCVVVLVAYL
-342 LLAWRFLQ
+342 VWAWRLLQ
-350 IAGEARTD
+350 IAGQARSD

-374 VVININMTIGLGPV
+374 VIININMTIGLGPV

-393 PWLSYGRFALLVNFL
+393 PWLSYGRFALLVNFM
-408 GLGLVASVERRARR
+408 GIGLVASVEREARRARMR
-422 SRIRLQ
+422 VQ